1 MKQLRLLAATVF
13 LSLPLALHA
22 RVGST
27 TSQSTNMNQK
37 PSYKDLKEQQLLVEL
52 TGKDVSKESDM
63 KLYAEMVGAFEADDE
78 IAFKSRLQSMMS
90 RFPNSSYADNAL
102 YLAGKLAVNHNNYP
116 EAIRF
121 FGRVEKEYPKS
132 DKVTAATF
140 AKAMTYKKMNLGE
153 YAKRSLLEVRSK
165 YPGSPESFRAN
176 AELKM
181 LN

>member
-1 MKQLRLLAATVF
+1 MKQLRLFAATVF
-13 LSLPLALHA
+13 LSLPLVVNAK
-22 RVGST
+22 SNN
-27 TSQSTNMNQK
+27 TSHK
-37 PSYKDLKEQQLLVEL
+37 ASYKEIKEQQLLVEL
-52 TGKDVSKESDM
+52 TGKDISKESDM
-63 KLYAEMVGAFEADDE
+63 NLYAEMVSAYEADDE
-78 IAFKSRLQSMMS
+78 IAFKSRMQSLLS
-90 RFPNSSYADNAL
+90 RFPSSSYADNAL
-102 YLAGKLAVNHNNYP
+102 YLAGRLAVNHNNYP
-116 EAIRF
+116 EAIRY

-153 YAKRSLLEVRSK
+153 FAKRSLVEVRAK